1 MPVRTTGGVRMATYQ
16 IFLIDHLGSVE
27 AETSFDAP
35 SDERAVAV
43 CSRANPGSQRLEVWA
58 ERRFVALFPQS
69 RIDAQTAAP
78 AAAPYP
84 AARAPLAV
92 SL

>member
-1 MPVRTTGGVRMATYQ
+1 MTTYQ
-16 IFLIDHLGSVE
+16 IFLIDPLGSVE
-27 AETSFDAP
+27 AQTSFDAT

-43 CSRANPGSQRLEVWA
+43 CSRANPGAQRLEVWA

-69 RIDAQTAAP
+69 RIDAQTAAR
-78 AAAPYP
+78 AGALRLAAPHP

>member
-1 MPVRTTGGVRMATYQ
+1 MATYQ
-16 IFLIDHLGSVE
+16 IFLIDCLGSVE
-27 AETSFDAP
+27 AETSFDAT
-35 SDERAVAV
+35 SDERAVAI

-69 RIDAQTAAP
+69 RIDAQTAAR
-78 AAAPYP
+78 AAALRLAGPYP

>member
-1 MPVRTTGGVRMATYQ
+1 MATYQ
-16 IFLIDHLGSVE
+16 IFLIDRLGSVE
-27 AETSFDAP
+27 GETSFDAT

-58 ERRFVALFPQS
+58 ERRFVALLPAVA
-69 RIDAQTAAP
+69 R
-78 AAAPYP
+78 AAAARSPYA